1 MSKAIGA
8 GLALA
13 VMLLAP
19 AAAQAQVKAG
29 VLACDVSGGFGWVL
43 GSSKSV
49 SCIFTPD
56 RPGPTEGYVGV
67 INKFGLD
74 IGVTTR
80 QSMVWG
86 VFAPAAGPLRGALAG
101 SYVGA
106 TGEATFAVGLGANVL
121 VGGSN
126 RTVALQPV
134 SVTGQTGINIAAG
147 VADLQLRPA
156 GPPPRR

>member
-13 VMLLAP
+13 VMVFAP

-29 VLACDVSGGFGWVL
+29 VLSCDVAGGFGWVL

-49 SCIFTPD
+49 SCIFT
-56 RPGPTEGYVGV
+56 GPTEGYVGV

-86 VFAPAAGPLRGALAG
+86 VFAPSDGPLRGALAG

-156 GPPPRR
+156 GGPRR

>member
-13 VMLLAP
+13 VMVFAP
-19 AAAQAQVKAG
+19 GAAQAQVKAG
-29 VLACDVSGGFGWVL
+29 VLSCDVAGGFGWVL

-74 IGVTTR
+74 IGITTR

-86 VFAPAAGPLRGALAG
+86 VFAPSDGPMRGALAG

-106 TGEATFAVGLGANVL
+106 TGEATIAVGLGANVL
-121 VGGSN
+121 IGGLDKS
-126 RTVALQPV
+126 VALQPV
-134 SVTGQTGINIAAG
+134 SVEGSTGLNVAAG
-147 VADLQLRPA
+147 IGQISLKHAR
-156 GPPPRR
+156 

>member
-1 MSKAIGA
+1 MSKTIGA
-8 GLALA
+8 GLALV
-13 VMLLAP
+13 VMLFAS
-19 AAAQAQVKAG
+19 AAQAQVKAG
-29 VLACDVSGGFGWVL
+29 VLSCDVAGGFGWII
-43 GSSKSV
+43 GSSKTV

-56 RPGPTEGYVGV
+56 RPGPSEGYVGT

-74 IGVTTR
+74 VGVTTR

-86 VFAPAAGPLRGALAG
+86 VFADTWGGARGALAG

-106 TGEATFAVGLGANVL
+106 TGEATFAIGLGANVL

-126 RTVALQPV
+126 RSIALQPL
-134 SVTGQTGINIAAG
+134 SVTGQTGLNVAGG

-156 GPPPRR
+156 GGRR

>member
-13 VMLLAP
+13 VLLFAP
-19 AAAQAQVKAG
+19 AAQAQVKAG
-29 VLACDVSGGFGWVL
+29 VLSCDVSGGFGWVL

-74 IGVTTR
+74 LGVTTR

-86 VFAPAAGPLRGALAG
+86 VFAPSDGPWRGALAG

-126 RTVALQPV
+126 RSIALQPV

>member
-1 MSKAIGA
+1 
-8 GLALA
+8 
-13 VMLLAP
+13 MLFAP

-29 VLACDVSGGFGWVL
+29 VLSCDVSGGFGWVL

-56 RPGPTEGYVGV
+56 LPGPAEGYVGV

-86 VFAPAAGPLRGALAG
+86 VFAPSDGPWRGALAG

-121 VGGSN
+121 IGGSN
-126 RTVALQPV
+126 RSIALQPV

-156 GPPPRR
+156 GIGRR

>member
-13 VMLLAP
+13 VLLFAP
-19 AAAQAQVKAG
+19 AAQAQVKAG
-29 VLACDVSGGFGWVL
+29 VLSCDVSGGFGWVL

-56 RPGPTEGYVGV
+56 QPGPIEGYVGV

-74 IGVTTR
+74 LGVTTR

-86 VFAPAAGPLRGALAG
+86 VFAPSDGPWRGALAG

-126 RTVALQPV
+126 RSIALQPV

>member
-13 VMLLAP
+13 VMVFAP
-19 AAAQAQVKAG
+19 AVAQAQVKAG
-29 VLACDVSGGFGWVL
+29 VLSCDVSGGFGWVL
-43 GSSKSV
+43 GSSKTV

-56 RPGPTEGYVGV
+56 LPGPAEGYVGV

-86 VFAPAAGPLRGALAG
+86 VFAPSEGLRGALSG

-106 TGEATFAVGLGANVL
+106 TGEATLGAGVSANVL

-126 RTVALQPV
+126 RTVTLQPL
-134 SVTGQTGINIAAG
+134 SVGGQIGVNLAVG
-147 VADLQLRPA
+147 VAALYL
-156 GPPPRR
+156 GPPRR

>member
-1 MSKAIGA
+1 MQQSLGPAGPRRCVAAGGVSMSKAIGA

-56 RPGPTEGYVGV
+56 RPGPAEGYVGV

-80 QSMVWG
+80 QSMLWG
-86 VFAPAAGPLRGALAG
+86 AVAPSDGPLRGCVAG
-101 SYVGA
+101 SYVG
-106 TGEATFAVGLGANVL
+106 
-121 VGGSN
+121 
-126 RTVALQPV
+126 
-134 SVTGQTGINIAAG
+134 
-147 VADLQLRPA
+147 RPRQA
-156 GPPPRR
+156 STAE

>member
-13 VMLLAP
+13 VLLFAP
-19 AAAQAQVKAG
+19 AAQAQIKAG
-29 VLACDVSGGFGWVL
+29 VLSCDVSGGFGWVL
-43 GSSKSV
+43 GSSKTV

-74 IGVTTR
+74 IGATSGGV
-80 QSMVWG
+80 MVWG
-86 VFAPAAGPLRGALAG
+86 VFADSLPGPGFLAG
-101 SYVGA
+101 DYFGA
-106 TGEATFAVGLGANVL
+106 SGEVTIAGGLGANVL

-134 SVTGQTGINIAAG
+134 SVETATGLNLAVG
-147 VADLQLRPA
+147 VAELRLRA
-156 GPPPRR
+156 GR

>member
-13 VMLLAP
+13 VLLFAP
-19 AAAQAQVKAG
+19 AAQAQVKAG
-29 VLACDVSGGFGWVL
+29 VLNCDVSGGFGWVL
-43 GSSKSV
+43 GSSKTV

-80 QSMVWG
+80 QSMMWG
-86 VFAPAAGPLRGALAG
+86 VFAPSDGPWRGALAG

-126 RTVALQPV
+126 RSIALQPV

>member
-8 GLALA
+8 VLALA
-13 VMLLAP
+13 VLLFAP
-19 AAAQAQVKAG
+19 AAQAQVKAG
-29 VLACDVSGGFGWVL
+29 VLNCDVSGGFGWVL
-43 GSSKSV
+43 GSSKTV

-80 QSMVWG
+80 QSMMWG
-86 VFAPAAGPLRGALAG
+86 VFAPSDGPWRGALAG

-126 RTVALQPV
+126 RSIALQPV